1 MEYFKDNDFFEKME
15 KVAVPKLD
23 AARTSGYYTAYD
35 GIKIYYDKF
44 KNKNE
49 KAIIVISHGF
59 CEFAE
64 KFEEVI
70 YYFLCKG
77 YSVYIPEH
85 RGHGNSDRETDD
97 LSKVYVDG
105 FDKYVNDFYGFVR
118 DIVRNENPGKKMV
131 LYAHSMGGAIGA
143 LVLEQYPELFDC
155 AVLTSPMLKMKFN
168 GIPEFVA
175 NLLRIYAAIFPV
187 KFKYVPP
194 MLKMKFNGIPE
205 FVANLLRIY
214 AAIFPVKFKYV
225 PGQSVFDGVRDE
237 KFGCCTSGERYE
249 YIFRKREKND
259 RYHMNGATYGW
270 SISAMKA
277 TKKLQREAEKVKIP
291 VLLFQASDDDLV
303 DNRGQNRFAEKNKN
317 VILIQIPNSKHEI
330 YGSTY
335 NTIKWY
341 YEVIWKF
348 LDKHLG
354 GK

>member
-23 AARTSGYYTAYD
+23 AARKSGYYTAYD

-187 KFKYVPP
+187 KFKYVP
-194 MLKMKFNGIPE
+194 
-205 FVANLLRIY
+205 
-214 AAIFPVKFKYV
+214 
-225 PGQSVFDGVRDE
+225 GQSVFDGVRDE